1 MFPAHL
7 SRLTLSAVFLLMP
20 LTACG
25 PNNPSTPD
33 VTSSSRPTSAV
44 GQGIIRGQI
53 TATGLNFS
61 TAQTSG
67 MSGVEVYLDG
77 LPDIRTKS
85 SSDGSFELT
94 GVPEGEHFVV
104 AETSTAEG
112 NFKVRQAASVSA
124 TTPIAD
130 VRSLVLKRTGSI
142 SGLVTIADGSG
153 NLLGTDVFI
162 AGSTLVAKAK
172 DNGAYA
178 LTNVAEGTYKVTAIR
193 TGFAPVTQTI
203 TVVAGRPAQLN
214 LALTER
220 ESSASQNSLSGIV
233 QTQTPTGLQP
243 LAGVVISL
251 RGGTSTL
258 SDAEGKYTLASVPAG
273 EHTIQ
278 LYKAGYRLH
287 TQTQTVAA
295 NSGDTT
301 LPATNLEIESN
312 RALITGT
319 VTDANINPLEGIKV
333 ELGSRFV
340 YTDAQGQYRFEDI
353 NAGGNTLRFSKGQ
366 KGVTPCGNGALFEAV
381 SQDIVAETG
390 KTSQANVTLTEAC
403 EVTIAG
409 RIQDFG
415 DSPLAAEVFVEEL
428 NRNLSVH
435 PTQGTFRSEPL
446 KTGTYTLVVRRD
458 GYEDLTFRAN
468 LSQSVEG
475 ITVQLWP
482 RLAGSSDSDGDKIL
496 NADEKLGQKLDPT
509 NDSIFPPVYPLEPGG
524 DIDGDGIQNQND
536 KHPFDSS
543 NDSVEYMGSKLLWPQ
558 SPQPITSGGGGGA
571 VAPTPSPSPEPSSL
585 LPTPSEDAEKAES
598 DLP

>member
-1 MFPAHL
+1 MFPTRL
-7 SRLTLSAVFLLMP
+7 SHLTLSAVFLLMP
-20 LTACG
+20 LMACG
-25 PNNPSTPD
+25 PNTPSTPD
-33 VTSSSRPTSAV
+33 VTSNSNLSSAV

-53 TATGLNFS
+53 TASGLNFS

-67 MSGVEVYLDG
+67 MGGVEVYLDG

-85 SSDGSFELT
+85 SADGSFELT
-94 GVPEGEHFVV
+94 GVPDGEHFVV

-112 NFKVRQAASVSA
+112 NFKVRQAATVSA
-124 TTPIAD
+124 ATPVAD

-142 SGLVTIADGSG
+142 SGLVTIADGSD

-162 AGSTLVAKAK
+162 AGSTLVSKAK

-178 LTNVAEGTYKVTAIR
+178 LTNVAEGSYKVTAIR
-193 TGFAPVTQTI
+193 AGFAPVTQTI

-220 ESSASQNSLSGIV
+220 ESSTSQNSLSGLV

-243 LAGVVISL
+243 LAGVVVSL

-258 SDAEGKYTLASVPAG
+258 SDAEGKYTLASIPAG

-278 LYKAGYRLH
+278 LYKAGYRLG
-287 TQTQTVAA
+287 TLTQTVAT
-295 NSGDTT
+295 NSGDTS
-301 LPATNLEIESN
+301 LPVTTLEIESN

-319 VTDANINPLEGIKV
+319 VTDADANPLESIKV

-340 YTDAQGQYRFEDI
+340 YTDAEGQYRFEDV

-366 KGVTPCGNGALFEAV
+366 KGTTPCGNGALFESINRDV
-381 SQDIVAETG
+381 IAEIS
-390 KTSQANVTLTEAC
+390 KTSQVNATLTEAC

-409 RIQDFG
+409 RILDFG

-435 PTQGTFRSEPL
+435 PTQGTFRSDPL

-468 LSQSVEG
+468 LTQSVES

-482 RLAGSSDSDGDKIL
+482 RLAGSSDSDGDKVL
-496 NADEKLGQKLDPT
+496 NADEKPGQKLDPT
-509 NDSIFPPVYPLEPGG
+509 NDSIFPPVYPLEAGG

-536 KHPFDSS
+536 KHPFDPT
-543 NDSVEYMGSKLLWPQ
+543 NDSVEYIGSKLLWP
-558 SPQPITSGGGGGA
+558 SLPSGGGSGGA
-571 VAPTPSPSPEPSSL
+571 TTAPPTPLPSSEPSQPLPSPNETEEKEENEL
-585 LPTPSEDAEKAES
+585 L
-598 DLP
+598 